1 MTKSRLFIGC
11 AVSFSAGILLESK
24 FDFSWP
30 RVILSGGVVVAAWAV
45 AHQSRKSGV
54 IAVIFLWL
62 LCASLGMARM
72 RLAVKPNEYQAILKT
87 KQQLDA
93 VIVADVDVRADKQ
106 MLTVRPKGYS
116 QNILI
121 TTSKYRGY
129 FYGDRLL
136 LSGKLAEPKAGS
148 DFDYKAYLLRWN
160 TYALMSY
167 PKIIVLKN
175 NQGHWWVRGLLAI
188 KYAFIRQ
195 VNKVLP
201 EVESNLLLGILIG
214 ARKALPD
221 EVINNFNAT
230 GVSHVI
236 AISGYNISI
245 IVSGLGFL
253 DRKFGRR
260 FNFWLTL
267 SVILAFVIMSG
278 ASASV
283 IRAALMGG
291 LVLVSS
297 RVGRLYA
304 ITPALCAAA
313 SAMLVLNPRI
323 LYWDASFQLSF
334 LATAGVV
341 YIAPLLESFT
351 ETWPGLLGI
360 KSIILT
366 TLSAIIATLPFML
379 LQFGRL
385 SIVAPLVNILILPLV
400 PTSMLFG
407 FLTGLPALGQGFGLL
422 AHWLLGYMLFIT
434 AYFAHLKYA
443 SIEVHA
449 SQTAFALC
457 YAVLAGG
464 YAAARF
470 WLKRRLK
477 AGTLRES
484 DSMIQ

>member
-1 MTKSRLFIGC
+1 MTKSRVFIGC
-11 AVSFSAGILLESK
+11 AVSFAAGILLQSRYE
-24 FDFSWP
+24 FSAP
-30 RVILSGGVVVAAWAV
+30 VILGCGSFAVVALAV
-45 AHQSRKSGV
+45 AFQSSKTKI
-54 IAVIFLWL
+54 IAALIFWL
-62 LCASLGMARM
+62 VCFSLGMARM
-72 RLAVKPNEYQAILKT
+72 HFAVKHNEYQNIFGA
-87 KQQLDA
+87 KQQIDA
-93 VIVADVDVRADKQ
+93 MVVADVDVRTDRQ
-106 MLTVRPKGYS
+106 FLTVRPAGRS
-116 QNILI
+116 QNIRV
-121 TTSKYRGY
+121 TTSKYQNY

-136 LSGKLAEPKAGS
+136 LSGKITEAKSDAE
-148 DFDYKAYLLRWN
+148 FDYKAYLLRWN
-160 TYALMSY
+160 TYGLMSY
-167 PKIIVLKN
+167 PKIIILKTG
-175 NQGHWWVRGLLAI
+175 QGHWWVRGLLSV
-188 KYAFIRQ
+188 KYAFVRQ

-245 IVSGLGFL
+245 LASSLIFL
-253 DRKFGRR
+253 DRRIGRKA
-260 FNFWLTL
+260 NFWLTL

-291 LVLVSS
+291 LVLLSS
-297 RVGRLYA
+297 RVGRLYV

-313 SAMLVLNPRI
+313 AMMLALNPRI

-341 YIAPLLESFT
+341 YIAPLLEALT
-351 ETWPGLLGI
+351 EKWPGLLGV

-366 TLSAIIATLPFML
+366 TMSAIVATLPFML
-379 LQFGRL
+379 YQFGRL

-407 FLTGLPALGQGFGLL
+407 FLTGIPVLGHGFGLM
-422 AHWLLGYMLFIT
+422 AHWLLRYMLGVT
-434 AYFAHLKYA
+434 AYFAQLKYA
-443 SIEVHA
+443 SAEVHA
-449 SQTAFALC
+449 SQAVFLAAYLLILAL
-457 YAVLAGG
+457 YLAG
-464 YAAARF
+464 RF
-470 WLKRRLK
+470 WLKRQGKLQ
-477 AGTLRES
+477 ALPEP